1 MAGGLSGKRVLVV
14 DDDADI
20 LTAIQTALVD
30 AGAEV
35 DTAADGNQ
43 AVSKATEIDPDL
55 IVLDLMLPKR
65 SGFLVAEKLKSG
77 KAKGEKPRV
86 IMVTGNPGQRH
97 RTYADRIGVDAY
109 FTKPFRMDRLV
120 ESAEKLFA

>member
-1 MAGGLSGKRVLVV
+1 MAGELSGKQVLVV

-20 LTAIQTALVD
+20 LSAIQTAVAD

-43 AVSKATEIDPDL
+43 AVAKATATDPDL
-55 IVLDLMLPKR
+55 IILDLMLPKR

-77 KAKGEKPRV
+77 KGKGEKPRV
-86 IMVTGNPGQRH
+86 IMITGNPGQRH
-97 RTYADRIGVDAY
+97 RTYADRIGVEAY

-120 ESAEKLFA
+120 ESAEELFA

>member
-1 MAGGLSGKRVLVV
+1 MAGELSGKRVLVV

-20 LTAIQTALVD
+20 LTAIQTAMVD

-43 AVSKATEIDPDL
+43 AVAKATEIDPDL
-55 IVLDLMLPKR
+55 IILDLMLPKR

-77 KAKGEKPRV
+77 KGKGEKPRV
-86 IMVTGNPGQRH
+86 IMITGNPGQRH
-97 RTYADRIGVDAY
+97 RTYADRIGVEAY

>member
-1 MAGGLSGKRVLVV
+1 MAGELSGKRVLVV

>member
-1 MAGGLSGKRVLVV
+1 MAGELSGKRVLVV

-20 LTAIQTALVD
+20 LTAIRTALED

-43 AVSKATEIDPDL
+43 AVSKAREIDPDL
-55 IVLDLMLPKR
+55 IILDLMLPKR

-77 KAKGEKPRV
+77 KGKGEKPRV
-86 IMVTGNPGQRH
+86 IMITGNPGQRH
-97 RTYADRIGVDAY
+97 RTYAERIGVEAY

>member
-1 MAGGLSGKRVLVV
+1 MAGELSGKRVLVV

-20 LTAIQTALVD
+20 LAAIQTAMVD

-43 AVSKATEIDPDL
+43 AVAKATEIDPDL
-55 IVLDLMLPKR
+55 IILDLMLPKR

-77 KAKGEKPRV
+77 KGKGEKPRV
-86 IMVTGNPGQRH
+86 IMITGNPGQRH
-97 RTYADRIGVDAY
+97 RTFADRIGVDAY

-120 ESAEKLFA
+120 ESAEELFA

>member
-1 MAGGLSGKRVLVV
+1 MAGELSGKQVLVV

-20 LTAIQTALVD
+20 LSAIQTALAD

-35 DTAADGNQ
+35 DTAADGNE
-43 AVSKATEIDPDL
+43 AVTKATATNPDL

-77 KAKGEKPRV
+77 KGKGEKPRV
-86 IMVTGNPGQRH
+86 IMITGNPGQRH
-97 RTYADRIGVDAY
+97 RTYADRIGVEAY

>member
-1 MAGGLSGKRVLVV
+1 MAGELSGKRVLVV

-65 SGFLVAEKLKSG
+65 SGFLVAEKLKRG

>member
-1 MAGGLSGKRVLVV
+1 MAGELSGKRVLVV

-20 LTAIQTALVD
+20 LTAIQTAMVD
-30 AGAEV
+30 AGAQV

-43 AVSKATEIDPDL
+43 AVSKATETDPDL

-77 KAKGEKPRV
+77 KDKGEKPRV
-86 IMVTGNPGQRH
+86 IMITGNPGQRH
-97 RTYADRIGVDAY
+97 RTYADRIGVEAY

>member
-1 MAGGLSGKRVLVV
+1 MAGELSGKRVLVV

-20 LTAIQTALVD
+20 LTAIRTAMED

-43 AVSKATEIDPDL
+43 AVAKATEIDPDL
-55 IVLDLMLPKR
+55 IILDLMLPKR

-77 KAKGEKPRV
+77 KDKGEKPRV
-86 IMVTGNPGQRH
+86 IMITGNPGQRH
-97 RTYADRIGVDAY
+97 RTYADRIGVEAY

>member
-1 MAGGLSGKRVLVV
+1 MAGELSGKRVLVV

-20 LTAIQTALVD
+20 LTAIRTAMED

-43 AVSKATEIDPDL
+43 AVSKATASDPDL
-55 IVLDLMLPKR
+55 IILDLMLPKR

-77 KAKGEKPRV
+77 KGKGEKPRV
-86 IMVTGNPGQRH
+86 IMITGNPGQRH